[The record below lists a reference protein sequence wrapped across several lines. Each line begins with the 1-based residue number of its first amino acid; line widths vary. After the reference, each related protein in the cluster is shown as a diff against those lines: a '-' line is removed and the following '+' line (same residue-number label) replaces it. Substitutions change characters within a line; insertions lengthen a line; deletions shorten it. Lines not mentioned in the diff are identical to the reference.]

1 MFPILFKIG
10 QPYLPSGCWWTPLK
24 NLIYGNKRDACIW
37 FCKPQRQWFV
47 KTHMMGSATPPPSH
61 IIAHPHVCIAV
72 HIKSQR
78 YLSFYKV
85 SFCIMFLQQLATSN
99 IHNSEAVT
107 PISDETGT
115 GRNKPQRDLS
125 FQRLP
130 SASDS
135 YNNLQPR
142 TFITWPMLRTF
153 RITPTR
159 IATNPIETYR
169 LEGFLV
175 HQVLATTRNFEY
187 S

>member
-1 MFPILFKIG
+1 
-10 QPYLPSGCWWTPLK
+10 
-24 NLIYGNKRDACIW
+24 
-37 FCKPQRQWFV
+37 
-47 KTHMMGSATPPPSH
+47 MGSATPPSYSH

-130 SASDS
+130 SASS
-135 YNNLQPR
+135 PYNNLQPR
-142 TFITWPMLRTF
+142 IFITWKLLHKCRMKSTL
-153 RITPTR
+153 
-159 IATNPIETYR
+159 IATNPNETYR
-169 LEGFLV
+169 FEGFLV
-175 HQVLATTRNFEY
+175 HQVLTTTRNFEHSELDGCY
-187 S
+187 TRSGWIRHGSQQI